1 MSLENPNSEWLAG
14 SQGVTPRCIR
24 KVVAAYNQVNAEL
37 DPAFDELATPMTAL
51 L

>member
-1 MSLENPNSEWLAG
+1 MSLENQIPEMLAG

-24 KVVAAYNQVNAEL
+24 KVVAAYNQVNAGL
-37 DPAFDELATPMTAL
+37 DPAFDELATPTTAL